1 LALQGNHRPSFEVLK
16 GGIEATVQDYPGR
29 LGYWDI
35 GIPPSGPLDDY
46 SFRLANLLVGN
57 RPGDAALEVAAGLFS
72 MRAKSDLVVAVTGA
86 DMQPTLGGKPI
97 PMWESL
103 LVKRGEDLTLGIAKT
118 AGFRAYVAV
127 SGGIQVPDYLG
138 SKSTFA
144 AGGFGGFQGRV
155 LKTGDVLEAGQDD
168 GKKEG
173 MVGRKVAENVIPK
186 FSQTL
191 EVEVTVGPQAA
202 PDFIKEEDLVAFFSE
217 VHKVDRNANRLGY
230 RLTPRQWKW
239 ARSDGGVA
247 GKHPSNIIDNGYTV
261 GSVNVS
267 GDQPIILMRDGP
279 SAGGFV
285 CLCCVVTGSLWKVG
299 QAAPGRDQLKFKKVS
314 YDEAIELRRKLEK
327 NLETGVK

>member
-1 LALQGNHRPSFEVLK
+1 MAGLANEIRSMEVLK
-16 GGIEATVQDYPGR
+16 GGVETTVQDYPGR

-46 SFRLANLLVGN
+46 SLRLANVLVGN
-57 RPGDAALEVAAGLFS
+57 PSGAAALEVTAGMFS
-72 MRAKSDLVVAVTGA
+72 VKAKDDLVIAITGA
-86 DMQPTLGGKPI
+86 DMQPTLGGRAF
-97 PMWESL
+97 PMWES
-103 LVKRGEDLTLGIAKT
+103 VPAKEGEVLSLGIAKT

-127 SGGIQVPDYLG
+127 AGGIDVPPYLG

-155 LKTGDVLEAGQDD
+155 LKPSDILQVSPTDHDPSKLA
-168 GKKEG
+168 
-173 MVGRKVAENVIPK
+173 GRKAKDSVVPT
-186 FSQTL
+186 FTRTL

-202 PDFIKEEDLVAFFSE
+202 PDFVSEEDVITFFSE

-230 RLTPRQWKW
+230 RLAPRQWKW

-261 GSVNVS
+261 GSVNIS

-279 SAGGFV
+279 SAGGFI
-285 CLCCVVTGSLWKVG
+285 CLCCIVTGALWKVG
-299 QAAPGRDQLKFKKVS
+299 QAAPGRDELKFKKVT
-314 YDEAIELRRKLEK
+314 YGEAIDLRKRLER
-327 NLETGVK
+327 NVESGVS